1 MSEETTQTTKSAN
14 APTKDKGARGAD
26 EKQNTAQSGS
36 HGRGDQPRVSRYGD
50 PRNAQGRQQAQKG
63 NGQRGRGG
71 GRRGNERQRPEFD
84 QKILSIRRVTR
95 VVAGGRR
102 FSFSVTL
109 AAGDHKGSVGVGIG
123 KASDIALAI
132 EKAHRDAKQ
141 NAVKLRLTESGS
153 IPYDVEAKY
162 CSSRISLR
170 PAPGKG
176 IVAGS
181 AVRVL
186 LELAG
191 VKDVSGK
198 ILSRSKNHLNNAR
211 STLKAMEPF
220 SSPRRVSEKQTD
232 SQDNQH
238 DQGKKRTPRGGQ
250 SKGANASK

>member
-1 MSEETTQTTKSAN
+1 MSENTTQTTKSAN
-14 APTKDKGARGAD
+14 APTKDMGDKGAR
-26 EKQNTAQSGS
+26 EKQIPAQGGG
-36 HGRGDQPRVSRYGD
+36 HGRGGDQPRVSRYGD
-50 PRNAQGRQQAQKG
+50 PRNAEGRQQAQK
-63 NGQRGRGG
+63 NNKRNRGG

-109 AAGDHKGSVGVGIG
+109 AAGDHKGSIGVGIG

-162 CSSRISLR
+162 CSSRVSLR

-186 LELAG
+186 LELGG

-211 STLKAMEPF
+211 AALKAMEPF
-220 SSPRRVSEKQTD
+220 SSPRRVREKQAD
-232 SQDNQH
+232 SQDSQNGQR
-238 DQGKKRTPRGGQ
+238 QKRAPREQQSGGE
-250 SKGANASK
+250 SNNA